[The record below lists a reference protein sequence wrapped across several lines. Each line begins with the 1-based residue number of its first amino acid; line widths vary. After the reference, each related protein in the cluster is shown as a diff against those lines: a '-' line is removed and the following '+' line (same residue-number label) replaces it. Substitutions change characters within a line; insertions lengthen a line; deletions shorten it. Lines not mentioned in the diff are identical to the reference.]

1 MLDFKYMKCSDI
13 DVSSNDNYT
22 PINSSLLALLHKKSL
37 LDKQYVILNVI
48 IFLLIFFINKIYYM
62 QDREECPGQI
72 EGYM

>member
-1 MLDFKYMKCSDI
+1 MLDFKYMKCNDI

-48 IFLLIFFINKIYYM
+48 IFY
-62 QDREECPGQI
+62 
-72 EGYM
+72 

>member
-1 MLDFKYMKCSDI
+1 MKCSDI

-22 PINSSLLALLHKKSL
+22 PINSSLLALLHEKSL

-48 IFLLIFFINKIYYM
+48 IFLSIFFINKIYYM
-62 QDREECPGQI
+62 QDREECTSQI

>member
-22 PINSSLLALLHKKSL
+22 PINSSLLALLHEKSL

-48 IFLLIFFINKIYYM
+48 IFLLIFFINKIYYI
-62 QDREECPGQI
+62 QDREECTGQI